1 MRLSV
6 LAQMTLRE
14 FNEVLGSKAPAP
26 GGGSVAALSGSLG
39 AELVSMVCNLTIGRQ
54 GHESFTVELTA
65 ALAKARALAD
75 SLLQRV
81 DLDTQA
87 FNEVMAAFKLPKQT
101 EAEQSARRDAVQQ
114 GYKKAIHSPLA
125 IAHECVDVLK
135 LAAGL
140 VGKTNPNAL
149 SDLGVAAQ
157 QAYAGLEGAIMNVK
171 INIPS
176 IKEEGFVKSTRD
188 DIAALLEDGQGLARK
203 VRVYVGDNL

>member
-1 MRLSV
+1 M

-14 FNEVLGSKAPAP
+14 FNQVLGSKAPAP

-39 AELVSMVCNLTIGRQ
+39 AELIAMVCNLTIGRE
-54 GHESFTVELTA
+54 GHENFTADLTTG
-65 ALAKARALAD
+65 LAKARALAD
-75 SLLQRV
+75 SLLERV

-101 EAEQSARRDAVQQ
+101 PAEQAARKEAIQQ
-114 GYKKAIHSPLA
+114 GYKKAIQSPLA
-125 IAHECVDVLK
+125 IARECVDVLK
-135 LAAGL
+135 LAAAL

-157 QAYAGLEGAIMNVK
+157 QAFAGLEGAIMNVK

-176 IKEEGFVKSTRD
+176 IKDEGFVITTRD
-188 DIAALLEDGQGLARK
+188 DIAALLHDGQRLAK
-203 VRVYVGDNL
+203 AVRAYVYDNL

>member
-1 MRLSV
+1 MS
-6 LAQMTLRE
+6 LRE
-14 FNEVLGSKAPAP
+14 FNQVLGSKAPAP

-39 AELVSMVCNLTIGRQ
+39 AELVSMVCNLTIGRE
-54 GHESFTVELTA
+54 GHESFAVDLTA
-65 ALAKARALAD
+65 ALAKARSLAD
-75 SLLQRV
+75 SLLERV

-101 EAEQSARRDAVQQ
+101 ADEQAARKEAIQK
-114 GYKKAIHSPLA
+114 GYKKAIQSPLG
-125 IAHECVDVLK
+125 IARECVAVLD

-140 VGKTNPNAL
+140 LGKTNPNAL

-176 IKEEGFVKSTRD
+176 IKDEGFVKSTRD

-203 VRVYVGDNL
+203 VRVYVNDNL

>member
-1 MRLSV
+1 
-6 LAQMTLRE
+6 MTLRE

-54 GHESFTVELTA
+54 GHESFTVDLTA

-75 SLLQRV
+75 SLLERV

-101 EAEQSARRDAVQQ
+101 EAEQSARKDAIQQ
-114 GYKKAIHSPLA
+114 GYKKAIQSPLA
-125 IAHECVDVLK
+125 IARECVNVLK
-135 LAAGL
+135 LTAGL

-176 IKEEGFVKSTRD
+176 IKDEGFVKSTRD
-188 DIAALLEDGQGLARK
+188 EIATLLEDGQGLARK
-203 VRVYVGDNL
+203 VRVYVSDNL